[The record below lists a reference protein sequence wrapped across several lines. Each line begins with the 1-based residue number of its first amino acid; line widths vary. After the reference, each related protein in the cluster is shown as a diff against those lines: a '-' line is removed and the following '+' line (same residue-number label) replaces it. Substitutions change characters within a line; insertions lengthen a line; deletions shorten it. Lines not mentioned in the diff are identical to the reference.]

1 MLLLARVLKQCH
13 CAIDTPCI
21 VKYPAKYQATA
32 YNTREMAPVIR
43 NFAFLILLNIS
54 AVCAKDWRSKLH
66 FAWTSH
72 SGLAWVDKVRF
83 LL

>member
-1 MLLLARVLKQCH
+1 
-13 CAIDTPCI
+13 
-21 VKYPAKYQATA
+21 
-32 YNTREMAPVIR
+32 MAPVIR

-83 LL
+83 LHKIMAELQGVNTMKSNKYLT